1 MSKLLKDLKENMRME
16 MEKIFL
22 KMKCIA
28 MKSYL
33 LGLSVNTTEI
43 CLINQKT

>member
-1 MSKLLKDLKENMRME
+1 MFKFFKDLKENMRME

-22 KMKCIA
+22 KMKCIV

-33 LGLSVNTTEI
+33 LGLLVNIIEI
-43 CLINQKT
+43 CLIN